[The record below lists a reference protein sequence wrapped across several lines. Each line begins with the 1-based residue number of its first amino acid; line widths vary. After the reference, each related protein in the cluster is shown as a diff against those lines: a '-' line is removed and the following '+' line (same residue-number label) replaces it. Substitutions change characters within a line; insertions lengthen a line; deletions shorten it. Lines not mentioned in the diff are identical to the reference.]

1 MASNTFLIE
10 GRTTTVTFLS
20 DKPIEGENAYG
31 PYRAY
36 PVQTE
41 QGNQA
46 TFYPPKYLFNELDQL
61 GVCRGM
67 TVRLRASE
75 ARTRDNRRYTR
86 VEIEDAEKPASVAV
100 TERLPSPMPPQ
111 RGDSGDNRNGIL
123 ASVALKAATST
134 RGIVG
139 EPREVIDTAVMY
151 LAWLKSA

>member
-1 MASNTFLIE
+1 MASNTFLVE

-20 DKPIEGENAYG
+20 DRPIEGENTYG

-36 PVQTE
+36 PVQTD
-41 QGNQA
+41 QGVQT
-46 TFYPPKYLFNELDQL
+46 TFYPPKYLFSELDEL

-86 VEIEDAEKPASVAV
+86 IEIEDAEKPTSVAV

-111 RGDSGDNRNGIL
+111 RDSTDTRNGIL

-134 RGIVG
+134 RGIAG
-139 EPREVIDTAVMY
+139 EPQEVIDTAILY